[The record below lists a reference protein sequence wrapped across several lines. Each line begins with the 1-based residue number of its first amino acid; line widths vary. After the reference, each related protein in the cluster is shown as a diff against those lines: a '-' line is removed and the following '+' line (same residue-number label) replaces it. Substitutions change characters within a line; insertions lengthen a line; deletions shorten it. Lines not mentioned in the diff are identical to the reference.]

1 MEKKNVL
8 ILGVLAVGLI
18 LIMQLFNL
26 QILNDQYK
34 LTAENNAF
42 KYVTRYPVRGLI
54 LDRNNNILVGN
65 KNTYDIM
72 VTPIEVKAFDTLD
85 FCSIFNLDT
94 LYVREK
100 FKEYRKYRRK
110 IGYQSLTFLKQVS
123 SVQYSIFIEKAYK
136 FPGFSAIS
144 RNSRNYPF
152 AAGANL
158 FGYVTE
164 VDAEF
169 LKKNPEYRSGD
180 YVGASG
186 LEKSYE
192 DVLKGE
198 KGYNILL
205 RDVHN
210 RIQSSFEDGAHDKD
224 AIPGKDLVSTIDG
237 DLQQYGEELMQNKVG
252 SVVAIE
258 PSTGEILA
266 LISSP
271 GINIEQ
277 LASISK
283 HYKEI
288 VNDP

>member
-8 ILGVLAVGLI
+8 ITGILIVGLI
-18 LIMQLFNL
+18 LIFQLFRL
-26 QILNDQYK
+26 QIMDEQYK
-34 LTAENNAF
+34 ITAENNAY

-54 LDRNNNILVGN
+54 MDRNGNILVGN

-72 VTPIEVKAFDTLD
+72 VTPIEVKEFDTLD

-94 LYVREK
+94 LEVREK
-100 FKEYRKYRRK
+100 FKEYKKNRRR
-110 IGYQSLTFLKQVS
+110 IGYQALTFLKQVS
-123 SVQYSIFIEKAYK
+123 NIQYSIFMEKSYK

-144 RNSRNYPF
+144 RTSRNYPF

-169 LKKNPEYRSGD
+169 IKKNPEYRSGD

-192 DVLKGE
+192 NVLKGE

-210 RIQSSFEDGAHDKD
+210 RIQSSFSNGEYDKN
-224 AIPGKDLVSTIDG
+224 AIPGKDIDYNQDELLPLEEWQEFRVVNLSYRWQFSIPFCIFG
-237 DLQQYGEELMQNKVG
+237 CLMPLLQRIIEVG
-252 SVVAIE
+252 KLSR
-258 PSTGEILA
+258 G
-266 LISSP
+266 
-271 GINIEQ
+271 
-277 LASISK
+277 
-283 HYKEI
+283 H
-288 VNDP
+288 